1 MIDNI
6 IDYYKWKVDSRWDNK
21 VLDYDKSKHN
31 WSEWFLESVR
41 EIKPELPSLEQ
52 IHLYFKPTEFIK
64 LRKHLE
70 SLTNSKEFSKRL
82 DDFFGDYVK
91 DLVDDSKYLIQSTCG
106 IRFVVPNQ
114 DSLGRL
120 LAFHTGYWTG
130 YNNHMG
136 TVWIPLTRTWGT
148 NTMQVVGWDD
158 SIKIMQEI
166 HNNQLPLD
174 EIQRISIEKC
184 FPVEIDVG
192 QAWLF
197 NQGHVHGNVNNET
210 DITRVSFDARF
221 ALPGHDLGPRRAG
234 SFYRLQGHHA
244 EIDKS
249 CLNSGPWIVF
259 VDQNSK
265 YIGETPHYMI
275 REFLLGKAN
284 TLGLNVVEWSNEYWG
299 CRWMPKLQDFV
310 SRNNI
315 GGLLLPSIHAFS
327 GEKHKILEMFIQ
339 AIDNGQQLLFVDE
352 NILATTH
359 KDIDL
364 IEQIYNI
371 ECVDNIN

>member
-1 MIDNI
+1 LIDNI
-6 IDYYKWKVDSRWDNK
+6 LDFYNFEIDSRWDNK
-21 VLDYDKSKHN
+21 TLDYNKDVHN
-31 WSEWFLESVR
+31 WGEWFLESVR
-41 EIKPELPSLEQ
+41 ELKPELPSLEQ

-70 SLTNSKEFSKRL
+70 SLTNSKEFSARL
-82 DDFFGDYVK
+82 DNFFADYVNP
-91 DLVDDSKYLIQSTCG
+91 LVDDPNYLIQSTCG

-114 DSLGRL
+114 DRLGRL

-130 YNNHMG
+130 YNNYMG

-158 SIKIMQEI
+158 SIQLMQEI
-166 HNNQLPLD
+166 HAKQLPLD
-174 EIQRISIEKC
+174 EIQRICVEKC

-221 ALPGHDLGPRRAG
+221 ALPGYNLGPRRAG

-244 EIDKS
+244 EIDKKLLS
-249 CLNSGPWIVF
+249 KNSWIAF
-259 VDQNSK
+259 VDQNSN

-275 REFLLGKAN
+275 REFLLTRAN
-284 TLGLNVVEWSNEYWG
+284 NLGLQVVEWSNEYWG
-299 CRWMPKLQDFV
+299 CTWMPKLQDFV

-315 GGLLLPSIHAFS
+315 GGLIFPSIHAFS
-327 GEKHKILEMFIQ
+327 GEKRDLLNMFTQ
-339 AIDNGQQLLFVDE
+339 AVDSGQQLLFVDE
-352 NILATTH
+352 NLLITCDD
-359 KDIDL
+359 DIKI
-364 IEQIYNI
+364 IEKIYNL
-371 ECVDNIN
+371 EFAKNL